1 MKKLC
6 LLLLI
11 LSAPVSVAD
20 SKGFITWVRE
30 VLLDDVKFG
39 QCLAR
44 VRGIAIPERLPLC
57 KADYVTFDCAA
68 NPWSSKSVNSK
79 KFDMANIA
87 LIAKRDVAF
96 LITDEKTI
104 NGYCYVTQARLFDTR
119 WRHVESSGF

>member
-20 SKGFITWVRE
+20 SKWFYNVSVRE

-68 NPWSSKSVNSK
+68 ELPGSSKSVNSK

-104 NGYCYVTQARLFDTR
+104 NGYCYVTQARLL
-119 WRHVESSGF
+119 